1 MNTALAQL
9 IAPVCN
15 RKELQEKG
23 VKYFEG
29 NVQLCQDVCAL
40 IDQLK
45 LKLQKKCKLMLAKID
60 YRDSFRESS
69 NNNASYYDEKD
80 CERLMSLVY
89 DQSSGVGYNKV
100 HKQLVKVLSNG
111 LDCKE
116 QVNKVSA
123 LLPSKYKLEQTFPK
137 INEIVIKEGDPNY
150 KDKEAAAWK
159 AANEQLMA
167 ENNGKNLMQVT

>member
-23 VKYFEG
+23 PKYFEG
-29 NVQLCQDVCAL
+29 NVKLCQDVCAL

-69 NNNASYYDEKD
+69 NNNAFYYDEKD

-111 LDCKE
+111 LDNKE

-123 LLPSKYKLEQTFPK
+123 LLPSKYKLE
-137 INEIVIKEGDPNY
+137 
-150 KDKEAAAWK
+150 
-159 AANEQLMA
+159 
-167 ENNGKNLMQVT
+167 